1 MKFILYQGTNDRLW
15 LNEQGQPIFCV
26 DDRGIEFDFRTNA
39 PFKQLL
45 PCQKCGVEQDRNH
58 HLTKHIQ
65 WGTPLIPLSILDT
78 LSEETY
84 SYEV

>member
-15 LNEQGQPIFCV
+15 LSEQGQPIFCV
-26 DDRGIEFDFRTNA
+26 DDRGIEFVFRPMHLSSSYFLARSVVWNRIAIITSPNTFSGA
-39 PFKQLL
+39 HLL
-45 PCQKCGVEQDRNH
+45 F
-58 HLTKHIQ
+58 
-65 WGTPLIPLSILDT
+65 LSILDT